1 MIERDWED
9 KAWYMIYSQRK
20 IKEAIKYLNQI
31 IKQHPQNDQAYAI
44 KANALNQLANDIKNW
59 GYTIKA
65 LKCAEKA
72 LQINPYNETALF
84 NKAWSLVDLGE
95 PRDALRYADKAL
107 EISPNNAYAWYN
119 KAWAYH
125 MLNRIE
131 EALACCDKMTEI
143 NPEFTEWSEKMKK
156 RIKNRE
162 FPEHLAKFRKQQE

>member
-20 IKEAIKYLNQI
+20 IKEAIRYLNQV

-59 GYTIKA
+59 GHTIKA

-84 NKAWSLVDLGE
+84 NKA
-95 PRDALRYADKAL
+95 
-107 EISPNNAYAWYN
+107 
-119 KAWAYH
+119 
-125 MLNRIE
+125 
-131 EALACCDKMTEI
+131 
-143 NPEFTEWSEKMKK
+143 
-156 RIKNRE
+156 
-162 FPEHLAKFRKQQE
+162 